1 MKTSI
6 FLMMIISLAILP
18 IINIE
23 GEKYNRPEK
32 ACPNY
37 GGEWD
42 DKREICKI
50 EDDEEKAAYEDYVC
64 DDPDAS
70 NRYPKIC
77 QPWSFEE

>member
-6 FLMMIISLAILP
+6 FLMMIISLEILP

-42 DKREICKI
+42 DKRNMQ
-50 EDDEEKAAYEDYVC
+50 D
-64 DDPDAS
+64 
-70 NRYPKIC
+70 
-77 QPWSFEE
+77 